1 MLAGKLCVV
10 HYSYWIKAD
19 SKIVFI
25 RWNREERDGFS
36 FYIMLH
42 KALTSKVLDAFE
54 FSQKPIVTSFLPHKV
69 FHHLYI
75 VHIFIQF
82 LILMEDEAKFHP
94 P

>member
-1 MLAGKLCVV
+1 ML
-10 HYSYWIKAD
+10 Y
-19 SKIVFI
+19 
-25 RWNREERDGFS
+25 
-36 FYIMLH
+36 
-42 KALTSKVLDAFE
+42 KALTSIYPTIKGGLLAAFE

-75 VHIFIQF
+75 VHTFIQF